1 MEKSVIIKSGAGIL
15 KNIRDLIINHYG
27 ELTESDRFVAK
38 TILNEPDAGH
48 LNTIEDLAAFC
59 SVSKSTIIRFTKKL
73 GLEGFSELKVLL
85 KMNRKLSQEVDE
97 DFIHRVCDSDIQV
110 INHYR
115 NYDFTPIIKML
126 EQSPTI
132 YAYGTGMFQKS
143 FNKELQRL
151 FMHADRWIRLIEG
164 DGEFEVAL
172 NSMKAGDTVVIVSSS
187 GENDYLEDKYDLLS
201 LKGVHILSFTNSA
214 NNSLAYASDYN
225 IATEL
230 TKERFHDQFYFD
242 NIVTMYI
249 PLKLLFAKYI
259 NYQVIK
265 HEGKQASDS

>member
-1 MEKSVIIKSGAGIL
+1 MKKSVIIKSGAEIL

-38 TILNEPDAGH
+38 TILNDPDASH
-48 LNTIEDLAAFC
+48 LNTIDDLAAFC

-73 GLEGFSELKVLL
+73 GLEGFAELKVLL
-85 KMNRKLSQEVDE
+85 KLNQKSSQEIDE
-97 DFIHRVCDSDIQV
+97 EFIHRVCDSDIQI

-143 FNKELQRL
+143 FNKEFQRL
-151 FMHADRWIRLIEG
+151 FMHADRWVRLIEG
-164 DGEFEVAL
+164 AGEFEVAL

-187 GENDYLEDKYDLLS
+187 GENDYLEDKYDLLN

-259 NYQVIK
+259 NYQVSKYEDDQVI
-265 HEGKQASDS
+265 DS